1 MDEFRSEYLTMD
13 DFDFDDKTVLLRLDL
28 NSPIHPITGEIMG
41 DQRFH
46 SHVKTI
52 NSLKDSKVVIMA
64 HQSRPGKDDF
74 TSLRDHARRLE
85 KILGRKVTF
94 VDSLFGHEATKQIDA
109 MKSGDILM
117 LENTRFYS
125 EDVTLDTSDMDTVE
139 KTNMVRIL
147 SQHVDYFI
155 NDAFPAIHRDQVSLT
170 GFTRKMPNVMGRL
183 IEDEIRALYS
193 FTRKNDGDKIAI
205 LAGAKIEDSI
215 KVSESFLNNDI
226 TSYICVGGVVA
237 NAFMWASGMKIGK
250 KNEDFIIKNNK
261 NHDKLIKKCADLLK
275 KHKERIIMPVDFILN
290 PSKVRINMEDSIP
303 YDQILADIGPDS
315 IALFT
320 EKIRSAASIFING
333 PMGMYEMSGY
343 QSGTYEILG
352 EIARSKG
359 LTIAGGG
366 HTISAIGILG
376 VGKQID
382 HISTGGGALI
392 SYLSGEPMPVLEAL
406 KKSKQFYE
414 KGE

>member
-1 MDEFRSEYLTMD
+1 MVFS
-13 DFDFDDKTVLLRLDL
+13 TV
-28 NSPIHPITGEIMG
+28 SI
-41 DQRFH
+41 
-46 SHVKTI
+46 S
-52 NSLKDSKVVIMA
+52 
-64 HQSRPGKDDF
+64 
-74 TSLRDHARRLE
+74 
-85 KILGRKVTF
+85 
-94 VDSLFGHEATKQIDA
+94 
-109 MKSGDILM
+109 
-117 LENTRFYS
+117 
-125 EDVTLDTSDMDTVE
+125 DVS
-139 KTNMVRIL
+139 
-147 SQHVDYFI
+147 
-155 NDAFPAIHRDQVSLT
+155 
-170 GFTRKMPNVMGRL
+170 NVMGRL

-303 YDQILADIGPDS
+303 DDQILADIGPDS

-382 HISTGGGALI
+382 HISTGGGVFVRGSVKPDADTLVSI
-392 SYLSGEPMPVLEAL
+392 GSEIFIEENREKSTESEFMVLEFNSS
-406 KKSKQFYE
+406 KSSLQDILQNK
-414 KGE
+414 